1 MYIILK
7 YQVIPCFLWI
17 VLYTKLL
24 VCESRLKLVAVSWD
38 PLRDF
43 KNCTCK
49 KIFVFLNWQVK
60 YAALT
65 KNKTEFQL
73 ELVTLAATECLIL
86 HQGTK
91 SAVVDHSMTV
101 LASSAVVEKS

>member
-1 MYIILK
+1 M
-7 YQVIPCFLWI
+7 
-17 VLYTKLL
+17 
-24 VCESRLKLVAVSWD
+24 
-38 PLRDF
+38 
-43 KNCTCK
+43 
-49 KIFVFLNWQVK
+49 K